1 MKLYEKCIILNKIVI
16 AYKISKASPTHISL
30 SEKMKEEGRD
40 HSAQNRNVAKELIVE
55 YLDESTIHGMRYIG
69 ARPFKEK

>member
-1 MKLYEKCIILNKIVI
+1 
-16 AYKISKASPTHISL
+16 
-30 SEKMKEEGRD
+30 MKEEGRD
-40 HSAQNRNVAKELIVE
+40 HTAQNRNVAKELIVE